1 MHSIESLKKDLLEA
15 IVETEYEKAV
25 EMVNN
30 WAMKNSYTEAFKQI
44 FEPVLHEVG
53 NLWYD
58 NKLSL
63 AQGYVTS
70 LIAEEVFM
78 SASKSEE
85 FKGQEPKPN
94 HIAVLGNIEDDYH
107 SLGRK
112 LIKIFLEI
120 DGWKIIDL
128 GNDVFAEDFVNAAVE
143 NNAKIIGVSAMMFT
157 TAKNIIKVR
166 EELDNRKLS
175 GKVQLAV
182 GGAIFKLRESLCKE
196 VGGDGTAYNAIEA
209 QNLFKELLI
218 KAENHK

>member
-1 MHSIESLKKDLLEA
+1 MHSIESLKKNLLEA
-15 IVETEYEKAV
+15 IVETEYEKSV
-25 EMVNN
+25 EMIND
-30 WAMKNSYTEAFKQI
+30 WAIKNSYAEAFKLI
-44 FEPVLHEVG
+44 FEPVLHEIG
-53 NLWYD
+53 NLWYE

-78 SASKSEE
+78 SATKSDE
-85 FKGQEPKPN
+85 FKEKEPLPS
-94 HIAVLGNIEDDYH
+94 HIAVIGNIEDDYH

-112 LIKIFLEI
+112 LIKVFLEI
-120 DGWKIIDL
+120 DGWKVIDL

-143 NNAKIIGVSAMMFT
+143 NNAKVIGISAMMFT

-166 EELDNRKLS
+166 EEIEKRKLT

-209 QNLFKELLI
+209 QNLFKDLLK